1 MMRDFHAR
9 VAKQIVNVAL
19 ATPERWAHQVKK
31 ATETGYLDPNITTT
45 YEEMKKFVAEGN
57 YTKTVPNERHI
68 QLEVGTFAASSYF
81 SARLDTAQGTGR
93 FGWLHYF
100 RSPSLPY
107 DGRPETSRRIQA
119 EPNIP
124 ANLPASL
131 VLTRSS
137 DCLRSA
143 MRLILFTAIRAS
155 IGAENLIPKEVNYTK
170 ITVRVAVMNKVQF
183 LLASEPCKPLEPRS
197 L

>member
-1 MMRDFHAR
+1 MMHDFHAR
-9 VAKQIVNVAL
+9 VAKQIMNVAL
-19 ATPERWAHQVKK
+19 ATPELWAHQV
-31 ATETGYLDPNITTT
+31 TSCFL
-45 YEEMKKFVAEGN
+45 
-57 YTKTVPNERHI
+57 
-68 QLEVGTFAASSYF
+68 YF
-81 SARLDTAQGTGR
+81 SARLDTAQGTDR

-137 DCLRSA
+137 DCRRSA
-143 MRLILFTAIRAS
+143 KR
-155 IGAENLIPKEVNYTK
+155 
-170 ITVRVAVMNKVQF
+170 
-183 LLASEPCKPLEPRS
+183 
-197 L
+197 